1 MERTYLICGLVGFFC
16 AENNSL
22 DAIDLKIKIDQAL
35 ESAGFPLIGSEK
47 NDTLL
52 LDEFAAELLMSIM
65 GRGYNRTQR
74 REKH

>member
-1 MERTYLICGLVGFFC
+1 MERTYLICGLVGFFS
-16 AENNSL
+16 AEDSSI

-35 ESAGFPLIGSEK
+35 ESSGFPLIGSEK
-47 NDTLL
+47 SDTQL
-52 LDEFAAELLMSIM
+52 LDEFSAELLMSII